1 MCHAVRVRLSPAEK
15 KEVRKLSGVMI
26 PIYASV
32 ALVLFAVMVLTHVP
46 RSDEAIAVAKN
57 GAAASSVAPAQH

>member
-26 PIYASV
+26 PVYASIV
-32 ALVLFAVMVLTHVP
+32 IVLFAVTLILRTP
-46 RSDEAIAVAKN
+46 NAGDAIASATI
-57 GAAASSVAPAQH
+57 GPPASNVQPANR